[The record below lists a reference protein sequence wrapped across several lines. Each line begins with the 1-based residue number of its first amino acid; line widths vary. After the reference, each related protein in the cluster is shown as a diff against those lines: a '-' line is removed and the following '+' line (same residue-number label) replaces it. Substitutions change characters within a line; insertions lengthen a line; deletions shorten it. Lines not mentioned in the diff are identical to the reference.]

1 MFSNDASQQ
10 YIIHNIAT
18 GQTQTFKNENELIFF
33 IARAF
38 RKRMWY
44 YFNPDADLY
53 LREEL
58 NRLDNPY
65 FNEGVFKNRYVIT
78 DKYGTLL
85 NIAYLREKALYARD
99 KLLEQGWKGENQ
111 LTVLYLPFKKEKR
124 FYHSFVYRKT
134 PVPYTRKI
142 RGGRRYGSSPR
153 TKHIF
158 MMYDNPEYKEFNR
171 GSPKLIPKWWDDKA
185 RCYQRSWKEQSKCRH
200 QWEKKRVKNDL
211 KN

>member
-111 LTVLYLPFKKEKR
+111 LTVLYLPFKKEKK

-142 RGGRRYGSSPR
+142 RGGHRYGSSPR

>member
-1 MFSNDASQQ
+1 MFSNDTSQQ
-10 YIIHNIAT
+10 YIICITAT
-18 GQTQTFKNENELIFF
+18 GQIQTSKHENALIFF

-44 YFNPDADLY
+44 YFNPDADRY

-65 FNEGVFKNRYVIT
+65 FNKNRYIIT
-78 DKYGTLL
+78 NEHGTPL
-85 NIAYLREKALYARD
+85 NIDYLREKALHVRD

-111 LTVLYLPFKKEKR
+111 FTTLYLPLKKKKR

-142 RGGRRYGSSPR
+142 RGGCRYGSSPR

-171 GSPKLIPKWWDDKA
+171 GSPKVVPKWWDDKI
-185 RCYQRSWKEQSKCRH
+185 RCYQRSWKEQSKCRR
-200 QWEKKRVKNDL
+200 QWERKRNKKRL
-211 KN
+211 